1 MFMTDN
7 KKQPAKKTNSA
18 KKAPAKKSAAKKKA
32 PAKKKPAPKVSVN
45 DAASSLH
52 DAIGDVFVGGGSSSP
67 TSNTGSYVKK
77 NWLKDFF
84 KKLFG

>member
-1 MFMTDN
+1 MTDN

-18 KKAPAKKSAAKKKA
+18 KKAPAKKPTAKKKA

-67 TSNTGSYVKK
+67 SSNAGSYVKK

-84 KKLFG
+84 KKIIG